1 MLWIIVNYLKIGL
14 LTGYDLLGYG
24 NHNEEVVVRNFI
36 VLNRDGWLLTLVMY
50 LGYRRLLG
58 IDEYVIA
65 CLKFSMIILINLMII
80 YQ

>member
-24 NHNEEVVVRNFI
+24 SHNEEVVVRNFI
-36 VLNRDGWLLTLVMY
+36 VFNRDGWLLTLVMY

-58 IDEYVIA
+58 IDEYAIA
-65 CLKFSMIILINLMII
+65 CLKFLMII
-80 YQ
+80 

>member
-1 MLWIIVNYLKIGL
+1 MLWIVGNCLKIEL
-14 LTGYDLLGYG
+14 LIDFDLLGYG